1 LRNSYDCPC
10 YSLLFNFAWGCYH
23 YDTVTY
29 LAEELLQKIDQVRPR
44 LLEWYRHNRRDLP
57 WRGESSPY
65 RIWVSEVMLQQTQV
79 GTVMPYYRRF
89 LEKFADVE
97 ALAAAPLE
105 EVLKAWEGLG
115 YYARARN
122 LHRAAIEIVEKYEG
136 ELPQTYVGLRRLPGF
151 GDYTAGA
158 VASIAFGEAVP
169 AIDGN
174 VKRVLARLFAIEEDI
189 RRGPAARRL
198 REIATALVDPD
209 HPGDW
214 TQAMMELGATVCL
227 PQSPRCSSCPVN
239 QWCEGRWRGIEQ
251 ELPVK
256 PVKKALPHYDVT
268 AAVIRQDGRVLIA
281 QRPLEGML
289 GGLWEFPGGK
299 QEGNETLAECLQREI
314 KEELGL
320 EIEVG
325 PPLVTVKHGYT
336 HFRITLYAFECR
348 LLGGQ
353 PEARGVADWRWVTL
367 NEIETFPFARTD
379 LQIIEALKNKNPQ
392 S

>member
-1 LRNSYDCPC
+1 M
-10 YSLLFNFAWGCYH
+10 
-23 YDTVTY
+23 TY
-29 LAEELLQKIDQVRPR
+29 LAEEFLQKVDQVRPR
-44 LLEWYRHNRRDLP
+44 LLEWYRHNQRDLP

-79 GTVMPYYRRF
+79 STVIPYYRRF

-122 LHRAAIEIVEKYEG
+122 LHKAAIEIVKKYDG
-136 ELPQTYVGLRRLPGF
+136 QLPQTYAQLRRLPGF

-158 VASIAFGEAVP
+158 VATIAFGKAVP

-189 RRGPAARRL
+189 RRGAAARQL
-198 REIATALVDPD
+198 KEIAAVLVDLNA
-209 HPGDW
+209 PGDW
-214 TQAMMELGATVCL
+214 TQAVMELGATVCL
-227 PQSPRCSSCPVN
+227 PKSPQCLLCPLN
-239 QWCEGRWRGIEQ
+239 ALCQGHLRGIEQ
-251 ELPVK
+251 HLPFR
-256 PVKKALPHYDVT
+256 PTKKELPHYDVT
-268 AAVIRQDGRVLIA
+268 AAVIRQDDKVLITR
-281 QRPLEGML
+281 RPLEGML

-299 QEGNETLAECLQREI
+299 QEAGETLAECLQREM

-325 PPLVTVKHGYT
+325 QPIITIKHSYT
-336 HFRITLYAFECR
+336 HFKITLHAFYCQ
-348 LLGGQ
+348 LLNGQ
-353 PEARGVADWRWVTL
+353 PQALGVADWRWVTL
-367 NEIETFPFARTD
+367 NEIDTLPFPRTD
-379 LQIIEALKNKNPQ
+379 LKIIEALKNKKPRI
-392 S
+392 